1 MGRRDDRKSPRQKM
15 QDAMSTSRGQ
25 TILNYAYNW
34 GAAIVIMGAL
44 FKLVH
49 FPGANF
55 MLCLGMG
62 TEVLIFFISAFDLS
76 GVKRHNDHKEVAAP
90 SSSGFMDAQFADNSE
105 PVNAPLPGAFAPQ
118 QAQAQPQYAGQPYPQ
133 QPGYAPQPVA
143 PQPQATAQ
151 PAPITPEMEQATI
164 AYMEQLK
171 AMTDML
177 SRCTAQA
184 ATISN
189 DAVQMDALSKN
200 LAGINAIYEMQLRS
214 ASTQITTIDQVHE
227 QTRRMAQQ
235 IEELNSVY
243 ARMLQAMTAS
253 VK

>member
-15 QDAMSTSRGQ
+15 QDAMSTPRGQ

-34 GAAIVIMGAL
+34 GAAIVITGAL

-49 FPGANF
+49 LPGANL

-76 GVKRHNDHKEVAAP
+76 GVKKHHDHQPSQMAP
-90 SSSGFMDAQFADNSE
+90 PAGAGFMDGTNPNQE

-118 QAQAQPQYAGQPYPQ
+118 AQPQGYAYHGMPQ
-133 QPGYAPQPVA
+133 QPVYAQQPVAPQPVA
-143 PQPQATAQ
+143 PAQ
-151 PAPITPEMEQATI
+151 PATITPEMEIATV

-177 SRCTAQA
+177 ARCTAQA
-184 ATISN
+184 ATIST
-189 DAVQMDALSKN
+189 DAAQMDALSKN

-227 QTRRMAQQ
+227 QTRRMAKQ

>member
-15 QDAMSTSRGQ
+15 QDAMSTPRGQ

-34 GAAIVIMGAL
+34 GAAIVITGAL

-49 FPGANF
+49 FPGANL

-62 TEVLIFFISAFDLS
+62 TEVIIFFISAFDLS
-76 GVKRHNDHKEVAAP
+76 GVKRHNDNKDVAAP
-90 SSSGFMDAQFADNSE
+90 SSSGFMDAQIGGNDG
-105 PVNAPLPGAFAPQ
+105 PVNAPLPNAFAPQ
-118 QAQAQPQYAGQPYPQ
+118 QGAQAAPQYGGQPAYVAQPMPQ
-133 QPGYAPQPVA
+133 QPVIQ
-143 PQPQATAQ
+143 Q
-151 PAPITPEMEQATI
+151 PATITPEMEQATT
-164 AYMEQLK
+164 AYMQQLK

-184 ATISN
+184 ASIST
-189 DAVQMDALSKN
+189 DAAQMDALSKN

>member
-1 MGRRDDRKSPRQKM
+1 MGKRDDKRSPRQKM

-44 FKLVH
+44 FKLIH
-49 FPGANF
+49 LPGANI
-55 MLCLGMG
+55 MLCVGMG

-76 GVKRHNDHKEVAAP
+76 GVKRGKQADKSTDFIDLPSNGAAP
-90 SSSGFMDAQFADNSE
+90 MATDSQGNPIFAT
-105 PVNAPLPGAFAPQ
+105 A
-118 QAQAQPQYAGQPYPQ
+118 
-133 QPGYAPQPVA
+133 PVA
-143 PQPQATAQ
+143 PQSVVSQ
-151 PAPITPEMEQATI
+151 PAVAVTPEMEQVTA
-164 AYMEQLK
+164 AYIQQLK

-177 SRCTAQA
+177 ARCTAQA
-184 ATISN
+184 ATVAN
-189 DAVQMDALSKN
+189 DAAQMDALSKN

-235 IEELNSVY
+235 IEELNNVY